1 TYEEKRSHRGY
12 YAALSARLSARRW
25 EERRG
30 GRKPGRMEHR
40 KGKERPTV
48 ERSYGLQS

>member
-1 TYEEKRSHRGY
+1 TYEEKRSRRGY
-12 YAALSARLSARRW
+12 YAALSARLSA

-48 ERSYGLQS
+48 ERSYDLHS